1 MVLKMQPRRGDI
13 MVEYYWRYKLKPR
26 RGGIIKSQ
34 DDFNEIFCPNK
45 LPLYLL
51 LKFYQF

>member
-1 MVLKMQPRRGDI
+1 MVLKMKPRRGDI

-34 DDFNEIFCPNK
+34 DDFIDRIERILQNR
-45 LPLYLL
+45 
-51 LKFYQF
+51 